1 MPLEPDFILLLGVET
16 GAQGRILQF
25 CPGHLLGR
33 GVIVPL
39 GPDFILLLGVETGA
53 QGRIPKFRP
62 GHLCLREP
70 LWVWP
75 VE

>member
-1 MPLEPDFILLLGVET
+1 MLKGTSESM
-16 GAQGRILQF
+16 A
-25 CPGHLLGR
+25 C

-62 GHLCLREP
+62 GHLRLRE
-70 LWVWP
+70 LVWVWP

>member
-1 MPLEPDFILLLGVET
+1 MTLGPDFILLLGVET

-39 GPDFILLLGVETGA
+39 GPVFILLLGGKTSA
-53 QGRIPKFRP
+53 QGRIPNSA
-62 GHLCLREP
+62 LCTCFQTLQNRRGA
-70 LWVWP
+70 
-75 VE
+75 